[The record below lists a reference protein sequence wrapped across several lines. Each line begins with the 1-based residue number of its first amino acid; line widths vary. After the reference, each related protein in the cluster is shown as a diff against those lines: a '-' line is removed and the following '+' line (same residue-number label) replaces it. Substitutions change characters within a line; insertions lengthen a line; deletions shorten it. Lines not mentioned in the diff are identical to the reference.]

1 MAVKKKGNGPAESA
15 DDQSIEQIRE
25 IIFGQ
30 HIRIYEQRFSKLEAQ
45 LKKSA
50 GELEKSIN
58 SQIQK
63 LQKNLAGAASE
74 ADSRVAAEFK
84 QRDSQLNKLDKNLED
99 FRMDAQNQMGDMEG
113 DLRQALKELHME
125 LLGTR
130 KDLAKQT
137 DAGFLKL
144 EQALKT
150 QTGKLD
156 QHKVDRKELAGFL
169 QLMSGQIAGESGSD
183 K

>member
-1 MAVKKKGNGPAESA
+1 MEVKKSGNGPAKSG
-15 DDQSIEQIRE
+15 DDQSIDQIRE

-30 HIRIYEQRFSKLEAQ
+30 HIKIYEQRFSELEAQ

-50 GELEKSIN
+50 GALEKSIN
-58 SQIQK
+58 SQISK
-63 LQKNLAGAASE
+63 LQKNLDDAASE
-74 ADSRVAAEFK
+74 SDSRLAAEAK
-84 QRDSQLNKLDKNLED
+84 QRDAQLTKLGKSLED
-99 FRMDAQNQMGDMEG
+99 FRMDAQNQMGDMDG
-113 DLRQALKELHME
+113 DLRQVLKELHAE

-130 KDLAKQT
+130 QELTKQT
-137 DAGFLKL
+137 DSGFRKL
-144 EQALKT
+144 ERALKT